1 MLDGAA
7 MERGNWS
14 GSLGSLGME
23 AIVNVVDLHVIS
35 LQSAALSAG
44 VQSFPFAPTLIQ
56 HRSAYFGKLVIASGI
71 FTYQCC
77 GCLMETF
84 SCWV

>member
-7 MERGNWS
+7 MEQGNWS

-23 AIVNVVDLHVIS
+23 AIVKVVDLHVIS

-44 VQSFPFAPTLIQ
+44 VQSFPPAPTLIQ
-56 HRSAYFGKLVIASGI
+56 HRSAYFGRLVIASGI